1 MKPNLNFLLKFCII
15 ILFLSSEISFA
26 QEDINVP
33 FSVIDDIPQFNTCEV
48 TSGQEAKECFFQM
61 MNEHIVKNF
70 SYPKKAIKKRIQ
82 GKVTVMFVIDKNVDL
97 TNIKTKAQEGC
108 QLLEDE
114 AIRIVKLLPKFKPA
128 IQRGKAVSISYAQP
142 ILFKLN

>member
-1 MKPNLNFLLKFCII
+1 
-15 ILFLSSEISFA
+15 
-26 QEDINVP
+26 
-33 FSVIDDIPQFNTCEV
+33 
-48 TSGQEAKECFFQM
+48 
-61 MNEHIVKNF
+61 
-70 SYPKKAIKKRIQ
+70 
-82 GKVTVMFVIDKNVDL
+82 MFVIDKNGDV
-97 TNIKTKAQEGC
+97 TNIKTKAPEGC